1 MRLIKSSTLL
11 LLTLSVAPALA
22 QYAEF
27 RALDPD
33 ASVETLAD
41 GAALITP
48 SSSVP
53 RPGTGRVHTN
63 LHLFHPVKGMPKASS
78 GPPFVGNYNRT
89 PASIACIYALVT
101 PVTGCNPQK
110 VFAVPNG
117 GSGVVAIVG
126 AFDAPN
132 AFQI

>member
-11 LLTLSVAPALA
+11 LLTLSVAPASA

-33 ASVETLAD
+33 ATVETLAD
-41 GAALITP
+41 GAGLITP
-48 SSSVP
+48 SSSLP
-53 RPGTGRVHTN
+53 RRGTGRVHTN
-63 LHLFHPVKGMPKASS
+63 LHLFHPAEGIPKASSASS
-78 GPPFVGNYNRT
+78 GPPFGGNYNET

-110 VFAVPNG
+110 V
-117 GSGVVAIVG
+117 
-126 AFDAPN
+126 
-132 AFQI
+132 